1 MVARMRALPDELPSF
16 FLRVIPIHRQT
27 KSARVATGVVV
38 PVNRPFFG
46 TMGVA
51 PLPVMGRISSSPP
64 GVHTGNIDN
73 KDLIAG
79 TTLFTPVFPAYR
91 PGLVVRP
98 WLPAAFRPPAASRMA
113 ATSRART
120 GRSTTAIT

>member
-73 KDLIAG
+73 KDLVAG
-79 TTLFTPVFPAYR
+79 TTLFTRF
-91 PGLVVRP
+91 
-98 WLPAAFRPPAASRMA
+98 SRQA
-113 ATSRART
+113 HCFQSATATLHRVRAR
-120 GRSTTAIT
+120 